1 MTGCLALL
9 AQRSLRRRAVVE
21 PRPGPPRPF
30 SCTLKLSLDAYTV
43 TNSTRAAAAP
53 YSTRDSR
60 QRHTSELQFTVG
72 SNGGMATAHPTLRTV
87 NYAHP
92 IIYRNNYTHPISIRP
107 RDSRRESSGTA
118 AREAG

>member
-60 QRHTSELQFTVG
+60 QRHTSELPVYRFEITLESLQLAQMAG
-72 SNGGMATAHPTLRTV
+72 SGHRAPDPAHC
-87 NYAHP
+87 
-92 IIYRNNYTHPISIRP
+92 
-107 RDSRRESSGTA
+107 
-118 AREAG
+118 